1 MNNFRKTAII
11 VGLIAITI
19 ITLMTACSSLPKQ
32 VSADA
37 SSSGKQIEIAVGGS
51 IAVTLDSNATTGYS
65 WELKG
70 ISNPAILEKT
80 DNKYEAP
87 TSELIGAGGKEV
99 WTFKALK
106 AGTTTLNME
115 YSQPW
120 EGGQKGANS
129 FSVTVVVK

>member
-1 MNNFRKTAII
+1 MNSYKKAAII

-51 IAVTLDSNATTGYS
+51 ITVTLDSNATTGYS

-87 TSELIGAGGKEV
+87 TSGLMGAGGNEV

-106 AGTTTLNME
+106 AGTTTLSME

-120 EGGQKGANS
+120 EGGQKGASS
-129 FSVTVVVK
+129 FNVTVVAK

>member
-1 MNNFRKTAII
+1 MNSDRKAAII

-19 ITLMTACSSLPKQ
+19 ITLMTACSSSPKQ

-37 SSSGKQIEIAVGGS
+37 SSSGKQIEIAAGGS
-51 IAVTLDSNATTGYS
+51 FIVTLDSNATTGYS

-80 DNKYEAP
+80 DNKYVAP
-87 TSELIGAGGKEV
+87 TSGLMGAGGKEV

-106 AGTTTLNME
+106 TGTTTLSME

-129 FSVTVVVK
+129 FNVTVVVK